1 MNVYIYVYIFLWA
14 YVKCLSVSYS
24 IPSSIDIQSCIALGR
39 IIRPADVA
47 ASVGF
52 LLSDSAAM
60 LTGSFIE
67 LHPEYA
73 EGMQG
78 LAADEAQRI

>member
-1 MNVYIYVYIFLWA
+1 MGIYKVLIGILF
-14 YVKCLSVSYS
+14 
-24 IPSSIDIQSCIALGR
+24 IPFIHWYTKSCIVLGR

-78 LAADEAQRI
+78 LAADEAQRV